1 MCEVCGKFV
10 WQGEDITR
18 TVRPGYYLPMTLN
31 QLCEVIKQM
40 KEDDAKRQ
48 PTEEPK
54 NSSEEEPKENQRYGS
69 KVYPKRNY

>member
-1 MCEVCGKFV
+1 M
-10 WQGEDITR
+10 
-18 TVRPGYYLPMTLN
+18 RPGYYLPMTLN
-31 QLCEVIKQM
+31 QLGEVIKQM

-48 PTEEPK
+48 LTEEPK

>member
-1 MCEVCGKFV
+1 M
-10 WQGEDITR
+10 
-18 TVRPGYYLPMTLN
+18 RPGYYLPMTLN
-31 QLCEVIKQM
+31 QLSEVIKQM

-48 PTEEPK
+48 SIEEPK